1 MSRTFNQYFCSLK
14 NMSSMEGSTGKFPE
28 PAGGGTGASS
38 VKTSWPEVVGMSVEK
53 AKEIIL
59 RDKPDAEIEVLP
71 VDAWVTQDLR
81 PDRVQI
87 FVAVADT
94 PTVG

>member
-1 MSRTFNQYFCSLK
+1 
-14 NMSSMEGSTGKFPE
+14 MSSMEEGAAMKYPE
-28 PAGGGTGASS
+28 PTGGSTGASS
-38 VKTSWPEVVGMSVEK
+38 GKTSWPEVVGMSAEK

-59 RDKPDAEIEVLP
+59 RDKPDAQIEVIP

-81 PDRVQI
+81 PDRVRI
-87 FVAVADT
+87 VIAVART